1 MARADKESRS
11 PRPRPRVKVFI
22 YQAQEGGYW
31 AQVPAL
37 PGCVTQGDTRE
48 ELLANL
54 REAIE
59 GYLLC
64 TPGNFAPENGG
75 TAEVIEL

>member
-1 MARADKESRS
+1 MVVYEAE
-11 PRPRPRVKVFI
+11 
-22 YQAQEGGYW
+22 EGGYW
-31 AQVPAL
+31 AQVPIL
-37 PGCVTQGDTRE
+37 PGCATEGDTRE

-64 TPGNFAPENGG
+64 TPGNYEPEEGG
-75 TAEVIEL
+75 VEEEIEL